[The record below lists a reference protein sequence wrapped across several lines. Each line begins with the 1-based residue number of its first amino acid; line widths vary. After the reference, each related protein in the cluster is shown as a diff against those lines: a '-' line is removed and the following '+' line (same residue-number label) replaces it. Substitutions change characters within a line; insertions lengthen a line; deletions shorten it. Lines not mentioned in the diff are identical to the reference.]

1 MTTNQIL
8 IGVGLIL
15 ALAVGSQVLASRLRI
30 PAIIVLLPAGF
41 IAGALTTDVDPQRLL
56 GPAFEPL
63 VSLSVAVI
71 LYDAGLSL
79 DMGKLKGHTRKVVIR
94 LIVLG
99 VLITWAL
106 AASVAAPLLG
116 MSRGAA
122 VMLGIILVVSGPTV
136 VGPLLS
142 FVRPKERLQQVLI
155 WEGSLIDPVGG
166 ILGALVF
173 HAVVASTR
181 KGPGS
186 QFSQFAASV
195 GIGLAGGVIGTALL
209 WLLLRRLRLGEVLGT
224 TAQLATVIAVAA
236 ACDVVREDAG
246 LLAAIFM
253 GLALANRRGFD
264 VPARRPFFET
274 LVQLIIGVLFI
285 SISATVTP
293 QSLRHLLLPALALI
307 AVLVLVARPAAAF
320 ASTMRT
326 DLTTGERAFIG
337 WMAPRGIV
345 AAATASTFAAGL
357 AAKGIGGAAKI
368 LPVTF
373 VVIVVTVTL
382 YGLTAMPA
390 ARRLG
395 VSRPDRTRPLL
406 VGGAAWVIELGQAL
420 QSAGL
425 EVVMWAGLDQQREQI
440 RRAGLELAPG
450 ELLAAATGR
459 GARLEGITAVLLL
472 TEEDDFNALAS
483 VLLAESVDGRVYRL
497 APPQRSHG
505 VVAPYTT
512 GEILFGQGMT
522 RPAVT
527 GRYQDGAR
535 IVTNGAGGVL
545 PAGQD
550 MLFLVRADG
559 QLAAVTQTDTPTPL
573 AGDTI
578 VSLAPALAAQ
588 PVDRGRSGLPE
599 VSDDELSR
607 TPDQPA

>member
-1 MTTNQIL
+1 LTTNQIL
-8 IGVGLIL
+8 TGVGLIL

-79 DMGKLKGHTRKVVIR
+79 DMRKLRGHTRKVVIR

-99 VLITWAL
+99 VLITTAL

-122 VMLGIILVVSGPTV
+122 LMLGIILVVSGPTV

-142 FVRPKERLQQVLI
+142 FVRPTERVQQVLI

-173 HAVVASTR
+173 HGVVASTR

-186 QFSQFAASV
+186 QLAQFAASV
-195 GIGLAGGVIGTALL
+195 AVGVAGGVIGTALL
-209 WLLLRRLRLGEVLGT
+209 WLLLRKLRLGEVLGT
-224 TAQLATVIAVAA
+224 TAQLAAVIAVAA
-236 ACDVVREDAG
+236 ACDVIREDTG
-246 LLAAIFM
+246 LIAAIFM

-264 VPARRPFFET
+264 IPSRRPFFET

-293 QSLRHLLLPALALI
+293 ASLRHLLLPTLALV
-307 AVLVLVARPAAAF
+307 AVLVLVARPIVAF
-320 ASTMRT
+320 ASTLGT
-326 DLTTGERAFIG
+326 DLNNGERAFIG

-357 AAKGIGGAAKI
+357 VAKGIGGAAKI
-368 LPVTF
+368 LPATF
-373 VVIVVTVTL
+373 VVIVATVTL
-382 YGLTAMPA
+382 YGLTAALA

-395 VSRPDRTRPLL
+395 VSRPSRTRPLL
-406 VGGAAWVIELGQAL
+406 VGGAAWVVDLGLAL

-472 TEEDDFNALAS
+472 TDEDDFNALAS
-483 VLLAESVDGRVYRL
+483 VLLTETVEGRVYRL
-497 APPQRSHG
+497 APPQSSHG

-512 GEILFGQGMT
+512 GHVLFATGMT
-522 RPAVT
+522 RPTVT
-527 GRYQDGAR
+527 ERYQDGAR
-535 IVTNGAGGVL
+535 IVVHGADGVL

-550 MLFLVRADG
+550 LLFVVRADG
-559 QLAAVTQTDTPTPL
+559 QLTAVTQTSTPTPEP
-573 AGDTI
+573 GDI
-578 VSLAPALAAQ
+578 LVALGPVLAAQ
-588 PVDRGRSGLPE
+588 PADPSRSDLPE
-599 VSDDELSR
+599 VER
-607 TPDQPA
+607 R

>member
-15 ALAVGSQVLASRLRI
+15 ALAVGSQVLASRLHI

-41 IAGALTTDVDPQRLL
+41 VAGALTSDVNPQDLL

-79 DMGKLKGHTRKVVIR
+79 DMRKLKGHTRKVVIR
-94 LIVLG
+94 LIVFG
-99 VLITWAL
+99 VLITWVL

-142 FVRPKERLQQVLI
+142 FVRPTERLQQVLI

-173 HAVVASTR
+173 HAVSASTR

-186 QFSQFAASV
+186 QLLQFAASV
-195 GIGLAGGVIGTALL
+195 GVGLAGGVIGTALL

-264 VPARRPFFET
+264 IPSRRPFFET
-274 LVQLIIGVLFI
+274 LVQLIIGLLFI

-293 QSLRHLLLPALALI
+293 ASLRHLVLPTLVLV

-320 ASTMRT
+320 ASTLRT
-326 DLTTGERAFIG
+326 DLTKGERAFTG

-345 AAATASTFAAGL
+345 AAATASTFSAGL
-357 AAKGIGGAAKI
+357 VAKGVGGAAKI

-373 VVIVVTVTL
+373 VVIVATVAL
-382 YGLTAMPA
+382 YGLTAVPA

-395 VSRPDRTRPLL
+395 VSRPARTRPLL
-406 VGGAAWVIELGQAL
+406 VGGAAWVVDLGRAL

-425 EVVMWAGLDQQREQI
+425 DVVMWAGLDKQREQI

-450 ELLAAATGR
+450 ELLASATGR

-472 TEEDDFNALAS
+472 TDEDDFNALAS
-483 VLLAESVDGRVYRL
+483 VLVTETVEGRVYRL

-512 GEILFGQGMT
+512 GEILFANGMT

-527 GRYQDGAR
+527 ARYQDGAR
-535 IVTNGAGGVL
+535 IVVHGTDGVL

-550 MLFLVRADG
+550 LLFVVRTDG
-559 QLAAVTQTDTPTPL
+559 QLVPVTQTSTPTPQP
-573 AGDTI
+573 GDTL
-578 VSLAPALAAQ
+578 VSLGPALAAQ
-588 PVDRGRSGLPE
+588 PADPGRGDRPE
-599 VSDDELSR
+599 VER
-607 TPDQPA
+607 R